1 MTPLE
6 SKTIDLVKDEPKT
19 VAEICTELKIS
30 NGSTRSLVIRMHKK
44 GLITRVGKGK
54 YQKS

>member
-1 MTPLE
+1 MTPLQ
-6 SKTIDLVKDEPKT
+6 SRLVDFLKDEPHT
-19 VAEICTELKIS
+19 VAEICSSLKIS

>member
-1 MTPLE
+1 MTPLQ
-6 SKTIDLVKDEPKT
+6 SRLVDFLKDEPHT
-19 VAEICTELKIS
+19 VAEICSSLKIS
-30 NGSTRSLVIRMHKK
+30 NGSTRSLVIRMYKK

>member
-6 SKTIDLVKDEPKT
+6 SRLSDFLKDESYT
-19 VAEICTELKIS
+19 VAEICSELKIS
-30 NGSTRSLVIRMHKK
+30 NSSTRSLVIRMHKK
-44 GLITRVGKGK
+44 GLIIRVGKGK

>member
-6 SKTIDLVKDEPKT
+6 SRLYDFLKDESYT
-19 VAEICTELKIS
+19 VTEICSELKIS

-44 GLITRVGKGK
+44 GLITRVRKGK